1 MTHIPRLITQHLSY
15 TIPNTTV
22 RFDDLNLSF
31 EKRRYG
37 LIGDNGVGKTTLLQL
52 LVGYLKPHTGHVL
65 LSGTA
70 AYCPQFIE
78 DSQQYLS
85 VIEML
90 GIQEKWHALQRLKAG
105 KIREGDLEIIGDGW
119 GLETEVE
126 ILFQRLELPMSH
138 LNDCFN
144 ALSGGQKTKV
154 LLAKSMLGSSDFIL
168 LDEPTNHLDSA
179 SKQLLI
185 EWINHRHHGFIIV
198 SHDRSLLNNMDETIE
213 ITTKGLHVFGGN
225 YDFYEAQKNLLQEGL
240 KHDIALAEKKLKQF
254 ESSIQETREK
264 HQQRQKKGKLLRK
277 KGKVD
282 KLTANSMQGR
292 SDKTQSRN
300 SILSRQRTEQAKEN
314 LKKAKAHLEI
324 KTSIHA
330 DLLATHVPNQKNVLT
345 IENLQFAYMNH
356 ISLFKDFNLTITGP
370 ERIALIGDNGC
381 GKSTLIRLIRGLIAP
396 VKGKIEY
403 HVKPVRILDQQC
415 DFLIP
420 SLNLVENFQQLNE
433 NITIQDAY
441 TALASMQF
449 RNTDAEKKVIHLSGG
464 ERIRA
469 GLAISLLSN
478 IPPQLI
484 ILDEPTNHLD
494 LRSIKAIEAVL
505 SAYQGAMI
513 VISHDNNFLNN
524 IRITRRV
531 CLPQHK

>member
-1 MTHIPRLITQHLSY
+1 MTHIPRLITHQLSY

-22 RFDDLNLSF
+22 QFDDLNLSF

-52 LVGYLKPHTGHVL
+52 LVGHLKPHTGHVL

-70 AYCPQFIE
+70 TYCPQFIE
-78 DSQQYLS
+78 DSQQHLS
-85 VIEML
+85 IIEML
-90 GIQEKWHALQRLKAG
+90 GIQGKWHALQRLKEG
-105 KIREGDLEIIGDGW
+105 KMRDGDLEVIGDDW
-119 GLETEVE
+119 GLATEVE
-126 ILFQRLELPMSH
+126 ILFQRLELPISH
-138 LNDCFN
+138 LNEHFN
-144 ALSGGQKTKV
+144 ALSGGQKTKI
-154 LLAKSMLGSSDFIL
+154 LLAKSILASSDFIL
-168 LDEPTNHLDSA
+168 LDEPTNNLDSA

-185 EWINHRHHGFIIV
+185 EWMNHSRHGFIMV
-198 SHDRSLLNNMDETIE
+198 SHDRGLLNNMDEIIE
-213 ITTKGLHVFGGN
+213 ITTKGVNIFGGN
-225 YDFYEAQKNLLQEGL
+225 YDFYEAQKKLLQEGL
-240 KHDIALAEKKLKQF
+240 KHDIASAEKKLKQF

-277 KGKVD
+277 KSKID

-292 SDKTQSRN
+292 SEKTQSRN
-300 SILSRQRTEQAKEN
+300 SSLSKQRTEQAKET
-314 LKKAKAHLEI
+314 LKTAKAQLEI

-345 IENLQFAYMNH
+345 IDNLQFSYTNQ
-356 ISLFKDFNLTITGP
+356 IPLFKNFNLTITGP
-370 ERIALIGDNGC
+370 ERIALIGNNGC

-396 VKGKIEY
+396 VKGKIAC
-403 HVKPVRILDQQC
+403 HVKLVRVLDQQC

-420 SLNLVENFQQLNE
+420 SLNLVENFQELNP

-441 TALASMQF
+441 AALASMQF
-449 RNTDAEKKVIHLSGG
+449 RNTDAEKKVVHLSGG

-469 GLAISLLSN
+469 GLAISLLSK

-494 LRSIKAIEAVL
+494 LRSIEAIEAAL

-513 VISHDNNFLNN
+513 VISHDNDFLNN
-524 IRITRRV
+524 IHITKRV
-531 CLPQHK
+531 CLT